1 MGDSAYG
8 SAEMLGWLVYEHGI
22 EPHVTVFD
30 KSSRKDGT
38 FSRADFTYDHKHDV
52 YRCPGG
58 TALRTTGT
66 LVNDGTT
73 MLYTA
78 LQRECAACA
87 LKSRSCPNTP
97 ARKVPRS
104 IHEGARDMARQIA
117 RSREGGRLDGYAKR
131 SRCCSLTSSASSSSI
146 GCD

>member
-1 MGDSAYG
+1 MPRIKLTKSAIDALPTPT
-8 SAEMLGWLVYEHGI
+8 SDVVYWDAGF
-22 EPHVTVFD
+22 PGFGVKVTPIGRKVF
-30 KSSRKDGT
+30 
-38 FSRADFTYDHKHDV
+38 HDV

-58 TALRTTGT
+58 TARRTTGT
-66 LVNDGTT
+66 FVNDGTT